1 MSPGFTSPRFIPG
14 WMTRIK
20 LSPAWIGPMNSKG
33 LSLSPCLIHGFQRP
47 GHFAALPDSASQP
60 AAVNSLG
67 DLHLVV
73 LSGDQHAAPYADGNA
88 IAVMSSKRQFVVK
101 LPKNRVDDLVNRG
114 KGQRFNPGHG
124 RIMKEWFVVGKGKAN
139 WFELA
144 KEAYNFVK

>member
-1 MSPGFTSPRFIPG
+1 
-14 WMTRIK
+14 
-20 LSPAWIGPMNSKG
+20 MNSKG
-33 LSLSPCLIHGFQRP
+33 LSLSPCLIHGFQRR

-101 LPKNRVDDLVNRG
+101 LPKNRVDDLVNRD

-124 RIMKEWFVVGKGKAN
+124 RIMKEWFVVGKGKAK
-139 WFELA
+139 W
-144 KEAYNFVK
+144 V